1 MRGAKRSGV
10 GAAAAVV
17 ALGLA
22 AGCSGPTDSSGS
34 DATGTPTGC
43 DMVPAGKVVGLLG
56 QDLDTTAHGT
66 LDGLRTKHAKAV
78 CRSVVPGHPERSVT
92 ITAEYHPKPYE
103 LPKRS
108 CSAGWVYA
116 GTPEKF
122 TPACQETVD
131 GHGRTELVVRWQPY
145 LMHVVI
151 GRSDRD
157 WGGDPERA
165 LAMSRI
171 VAQRLGVSEA
181 AGDG

>member
-1 MRGAKRSGV
+1 MRGARRARGQVSV
-10 GAAAAVV
+10 VLAAL
-17 ALGLA
+17 ALT
-22 AGCSGPTDSSGS
+22 AGCSGGS
-34 DATGTPTGC
+34 NGGGAGTPIGC

-56 QDLDTTAHGT
+56 GDVTTTARGT
-66 LDGLRTKHAKAV
+66 LDELRSKHTKAV

-92 ITAEYHPKPYE
+92 ITAEYHPEPYE

-151 GRSDRD
+151 GRSDRN

-165 LAMSRI
+165 LAMSRV
-171 VAQRLGVSEA
+171 VAQRLGVSAA

>member
-1 MRGAKRSGV
+1 MRAAL
-10 GAAAAVV
+10 GAAAALL
-17 ALGLA
+17 ALAGTA
-22 AGCSGPTDSSGS
+22 GGCSGGPGDR
-34 DATGTPTGC
+34 AGTPTGC

-56 QDLDTTAHGT
+56 AHVDTTAHGT
-66 LDGLRTKHAKAV
+66 LDRLRTTHARAV

-92 ITAEYHPKPYE
+92 ITAEYHPQPYE
-103 LPKRS
+103 LPRRS

-116 GTPEKF
+116 GTPEKY

-151 GRSDRD
+151 ARSDRS
-157 WGGDPERA
+157 WGGDPEQA

-171 VAQRLGVSEA
+171 VAQRLGVKEA

>member
-1 MRGAKRSGV
+1 MRGARRAGGQVSV
-10 GAAAAVV
+10 VLAAL
-17 ALGLA
+17 ALT
-22 AGCSGPTDSSGS
+22 AGCSGGS
-34 DATGTPTGC
+34 DGDGAGTPIGC
-43 DMVPAGKVVGLLG
+43 DMVPTGKVVGLLG
-56 QDLDTTAHGT
+56 GDVTTTARGT
-66 LDGLRTKHAKAV
+66 LDGLRSKHTKAV

-92 ITAEYHPKPYE
+92 IIAEYHPEPYQ
-103 LPKRS
+103 LPNRS

-122 TPACQETVD
+122 TPACQETVA

-151 GRSDRD
+151 GRSDRN

-171 VAQRLGVSEA
+171 VAQRLGVSAA

>member
-1 MRGAKRSGV
+1 MRGTKRAGA
-10 GAAAAVV
+10 GAAAALVV
-17 ALGLA
+17 LGLA
-22 AGCSGPTDSSGS
+22 TGCSGSPDSSDGG
-34 DATGTPTGC
+34 DTATPTGC

-66 LDGLRTKHAKAV
+66 LDGLRSKHAKAV

-151 GRSDRD
+151 GRSDRN

>member
-1 MRGAKRSGV
+1 MSGAIRAAAALV
-10 GAAAAVV
+10 ALGAAAA
-17 ALGLA
+17 A
-22 AGCSGPTDSSGS
+22 CSGGPGHSGGP
-34 DATGTPTGC
+34 AATPTGC
-43 DMVPAGKVVGLLG
+43 HMVPAGKVVGLLG
-56 QDLDTTAHGT
+56 PDVRTTVHGNLDRLRSAHA
-66 LDGLRTKHAKAV
+66 RV
-78 CRSVVPGHPERSVT
+78 ECRSVVPGHPERSVT
-92 ITAEYHPKPYE
+92 ITAEYHPKPYT

-171 VAQRLGVSEA
+171 VAQRLGVTEA